1 MKKVL
6 LVMLISVMASMIAW
20 ATPDY
25 ENPKNL
31 TVTFNTTDLSGENA
45 TVQFGFTKAE
55 TNPTDGSSEP
65 TFNLTDNDNND
76 LTLIG
81 TNSANLYIYWNVL
94 SADKFAIDISSKAMT
109 ISGDTT
115 NSTLDFTAKVTPYT
129 NAIAGTSNSAA
140 ISKENAYGTTE
151 NQQVTV
157 YTHDPSQ
164 ANAAVGN
171 SGRSAIS
178 FETEDAAKKTV
189 AGEWAT
195 TVTLTYRS
203 LGETGN

>member
-6 LVMLISVMASMIAW
+6 LIMFISVMVSMIVW
-20 ATPDY
+20 AVPDY

-31 TVTFNTTDLSGENA
+31 TVTFDTTKLTENDA
-45 TVQFGFTKAE
+45 TVQFGFTMAE
-55 TNPTDGSSEP
+55 ANPTDGSSESS
-65 TFNLTDNDNND
+65 FDLADNDNNAFS
-76 LTLIG
+76 LIG
-81 TNSANLYIYWNVL
+81 TNSSELYIYWNVL
-94 SADKFAIDISSKAMT
+94 SAEKFAIDISSKAMT

-115 NSTLDFTAKVTPYT
+115 KPLDFTAKVTPYT
-129 NAIAGTSNSAA
+129 NTTPGTSDSAV

>member
-6 LVMLISVMASMIAW
+6 LIMLISVMVSMIAW
-20 ATPDY
+20 AAPD
-25 ENPKNL
+25 EDKSM

-65 TFNLTDNDNND
+65 TFNLTDNDNDNDD

-81 TNSANLYIYWNVL
+81 TNSTDLYIYWNVL

-109 ISGDTT
+109 ISEDTT
-115 NSTLDFTAKVTPYT
+115 NPLDFTAKATPYT
-129 NAIAGTSNSAA
+129 NAIAGTSDNAA

>member
-6 LVMLISVMASMIAW
+6 LIMLISVMVSMIAW
-20 ATPDY
+20 AAPD
-25 ENPKNL
+25 EDKSM
-31 TVTFNTTDLSGENA
+31 TVTFNTSNISGENA
-45 TVQFGFTKAE
+45 TVQFGFTKGE
-55 TNPTDGSSEP
+55 TNPTDGSSES
-65 TFNLTDNDNND
+65 TFTLTDNDSNA

-81 TNSANLYIYWNVL
+81 TNSTNLYIYWNVL
-94 SADKFAIDISSKAMT
+94 SSDKFAIDISSKAMT
-109 ISGDTT
+109 ISEDTT
-115 NSTLDFTAKVTPYT
+115 DPLDFTAKFTSYT
-129 NAIAGTSNSAA
+129 NTTAGTSDSAV
-140 ISKENAYGTTE
+140 ISKSNAYGTTE

-171 SGRSAIS
+171 SGRTAIS
-178 FETEDAAKKTV
+178 FETEDAAKKTE

-195 TVTLTYRS
+195 TVKLTYRS